1 MLVYSSS
8 IYKTIQQILQFMCQ
22 CILKSKKQFANG
34 ASVYR
39 VYQERLQKRTTEE
52 RKGNIT
58 MMVLVKVEVFY
69 KK

>member
-1 MLVYSSS
+1 
-8 IYKTIQQILQFMCQ
+8 MCQ

-39 VYQERLQKRTTEE
+39 VYQEKLQKRTTEE

-58 MMVLVKVEVFY
+58 MMVSVKIEVLY